1 MNSRFD
7 FAAADVA
14 AEQMCAVWLDPTAT
28 LGSHE
33 REQLAAAGWQVHA
46 IRTLD
51 ELPQAA
57 AQAQCVVLRLRFDTD
72 TLQGVQDALARSG
85 LQRPLICRLDA
96 GALDLAMAVALA
108 GVRHVVRADD
118 WSATRWRGLAETL
131 QTQDETTP
139 AAAAPAAT
147 PKAPPL
153 NPTTAN
159 MPAHTVPPS
168 PAPQA
173 RPLEAVFVDPA
184 SQCLLALA
192 RRVAQTDVTALLIGP
207 TGAGKEVLARVLHEA
222 SPRAHGPF
230 VACNCAALP
239 DALIEDM
246 LFGHERG
253 AFTHAHRDHKGL
265 FEQAQGGTLFLD
277 EIAEMSPHLQT
288 KLLRVLQER
297 ELTRLGGQTPIRLDV
312 RVIAATNKDLR
323 QAMLA
328 REFREDLYYRIA
340 TFKLRLLPLAER
352 PGDIMPLVAHC
363 LSKFG
368 RPGMRWPL
376 TVEAREML
384 LQYPWP
390 GNVRELE
397 NVIKRATVLSVDGTI
412 GAAQLMFDDWVGQ
425 DSLAWPESGASA
437 AGSDS
442 QARGQQTAMV
452 VEAPASADLNHS
464 VRQNEH
470 QIILAA
476 LAATRSKNEAA
487 ERLGISPRTL
497 RYKMARLRERGLSL
511 ALAKES

>member
-1 MNSRFD
+1 MNRRID
-7 FAAADVA
+7 IAATEVA
-14 AEQMCAVWLDPTAT
+14 AEQLCAVWLDPTAS

-51 ELPQAA
+51 DLPEAA
-57 AQAQCVVLRLRFDTD
+57 AHASCVVLRLRFDTD
-72 TLQGVQDALARSG
+72 TLAGVQDTLARSG
-85 LQRPLICRLDA
+85 LQRPLVCRLDA
-96 GALDLAMAVALA
+96 GALDLAMAVAHA

-118 WSATRWRGLAETL
+118 WTARRWLELATIVSTPEAVVPLAVPTKVAVSAEPTH
-131 QTQDETTP
+131 P
-139 AAAAPAAT
+139 AASGR
-147 PKAPPL
+147 
-153 NPTTAN
+153 
-159 MPAHTVPPS
+159 H
-168 PAPQA
+168 
-173 RPLEAVFVDPA
+173 PLEAVFVDPS

-222 SPRAHGPF
+222 SPRANGPF
-230 VACNCAALP
+230 VACNCAAMP

-297 ELTRLGGQTPIRLDV
+297 ELTRLGGQSPIRLDV

-376 TVEAREML
+376 TMEARNL
-384 LQYPWP
+384 LMQYSWP

-397 NVIKRATVLSVDGTI
+397 NVIKRATVLSMDGTI
-412 GAAQLMFDDWVGQ
+412 GAAQLMFDDWVGSESA
-425 DSLAWPESGASA
+425 DAWPELTTSTAGA
-437 AGSDS
+437 
-442 QARGQQTAMV
+442 QTALV
-452 VEAPASADLNHS
+452 VETPANADLNQA
-464 VRQNEH
+464 VKQNEH

-497 RYKMARLRERGLSL
+497 RYKMARLRENGLSL
-511 ALAKES
+511 ALAKAS

>member
-1 MNSRFD
+1 MNSRID

-14 AEQMCAVWLDPTAT
+14 AEQLCAVWLDPTAT

-51 ELPQAA
+51 DLPEAA
-57 AQAQCVVLRLRFDTD
+57 AHASCVVLRLRYDTD
-72 TLQGVQDALARSG
+72 TLTSVQDTLARAG
-85 LQRPLICRLDA
+85 LQRPLVCRLDA
-96 GALDLAMAVALA
+96 GALDLAMAVAHA

-118 WSATRWRGLAETL
+118 WTARRWRDLASLLSMPEAA
-131 QTQDETTP
+131 TT
-139 AAAAPAAT
+139 AAAPAKPVVA
-147 PKAPPL
+147 AE
-153 NPTTAN
+153 
-159 MPAHTVPPS
+159 PAAHAAV
-168 PAPQA
+168 AKH
-173 RPLEAVFVDPA
+173 PLEAVFVDPA

-222 SPRAHGPF
+222 SPRANGPF
-230 VACNCAALP
+230 VACNCAAMP

-297 ELTRLGGQTPIRLDV
+297 ELTRLGGQSPIRLDV

-328 REFREDLYYRIA
+328 REFREDLYFRIA

-363 LSKFG
+363 LNKFG

-376 TVEAREML
+376 TVEARNLL

-412 GAAQLMFDDWVGQ
+412 GAAQLMFDDWVGHE
-425 DSLAWPESGASA
+425 SSTAWPEVTASA
-437 AGSDS
+437 AGAQTALVVETPADTDLS
-442 QARGQQTAMV
+442 QAV
-452 VEAPASADLNHS
+452 K
-464 VRQNEH
+464 QNEH

-497 RYKMARLRERGLSL
+497 RYKMARLRENGLSL
-511 ALAKES
+511 ALAKAS

>member
-1 MNSRFD
+1 MNSRLD
-7 FAAADVA
+7 FAATDVA
-14 AEQMCAVWLDPTAT
+14 AEQLCAVWLDPTAT

-33 REQLAAAGWQVHA
+33 REQLAAAGWQVQA

-51 ELPQAA
+51 DLPDAA
-57 AQAQCVVLRLRFDTD
+57 ADAVCVVLRLRFDAD
-72 TLQGVQDALARSG
+72 TLRDVQDILARSG
-85 LQRPLICRLDA
+85 LQRPVVCRLDA
-96 GALDLAMAVALA
+96 GALDLAMAVAHA
-108 GVRHVVRADD
+108 GIQHVVRADD
-118 WSATRWRGLAETL
+118 WGAKRWRDLADAL
-131 QTQDETTP
+131 RTQDT
-139 AAAAPAAT
+139 AARPEAAT
-147 PKAPPL
+147 PAPA
-153 NPTTAN
+153 TTVQRPSSA
-159 MPAHTVPPS
+159 VP
-168 PAPQA
+168 

-222 SPRAHGPF
+222 SPRANGPF
-230 VACNCAALP
+230 VACNCAAMP

-297 ELTRLGGQTPIRLDV
+297 ELTRLGGQSPIRLDV

-363 LSKFG
+363 LSKYG

-376 TVEAREML
+376 TVEARQML
-384 LQYPWP
+384 MQYTWP

-412 GAAQLMFDDWVGQ
+412 GAAQIMFDDWVGQ
-425 DSLAWPESGASA
+425 DAPGWPDGPEVA
-437 AGSDS
+437 A
-442 QARGQQTAMV
+442 AAQTALV
-452 VEAPASADLNHS
+452 VETPASADLNHS

-487 ERLGISPRTL
+487 QRLGISPRTL
-497 RYKMARLRERGLSL
+497 RYKMARLRENGLSL
-511 ALAKES
+511 SLAKES

>member
-1 MNSRFD
+1 M
-7 FAAADVA
+7 
-14 AEQMCAVWLDPTAT
+14 
-28 LGSHE
+28 
-33 REQLAAAGWQVHA
+33 
-46 IRTLD
+46 
-51 ELPQAA
+51 
-57 AQAQCVVLRLRFDTD
+57 
-72 TLQGVQDALARSG
+72 ALAH
-85 LQRPLICRLDA
+85 
-96 GALDLAMAVALA
+96 A

-118 WSATRWRGLAETL
+118 WTARRWRELAIALRSPEERAL
-131 QTQDETTP
+131 PPGPAP
-139 AAAAPAAT
+139 AALAPAPAASAAPAQ
-147 PKAPPL
+147 
-153 NPTTAN
+153 
-159 MPAHTVPPS
+159 PS
-168 PAPQA
+168 
-173 RPLEAVFVDPA
+173 RSPLEAVFVDPA

-222 SPRAHGPF
+222 SPRANGPF

-297 ELTRLGGQTPIRLDV
+297 ELTRLGGQQPIRLDV

-363 LSKFG
+363 LGKFG

-376 TVEAREML
+376 TVEARNL
-384 LQYPWP
+384 LMQYPWP

-397 NVIKRATVLSVDGTI
+397 NVIKRATVLSMDGTI
-412 GAAQLMFDDWVGQ
+412 GAAQLMFDDWIGQ
-425 DSLAWPESGASA
+425 ATGSPWPEETAPTDA
-437 AGSDS
+437 T
-442 QARGQQTAMV
+442 QTAMV
-452 VEAPASADLNHS
+452 VDTPADADLNQA
-464 VRQNEH
+464 VKQNEH

-487 ERLGISPRTL
+487 QRLGISPRTL
-497 RYKMARLRERGLSL
+497 RYKMARLRESGLSL
-511 ALAKES
+511 TLAKAS

>member
-14 AEQMCAVWLDPTAT
+14 AGQPCAVWLDPTAT

-33 REQLAAAGWQVHA
+33 REQLAAAGWQIHV

-51 ELPQAA
+51 DLPDAA
-57 AQAQCVVLRLRFDTD
+57 ADASCVVLRLRFDTD
-72 TLQGVQDALARSG
+72 TLQGVQATLARSG
-85 LQRPLICRLDA
+85 LQRPLVCRLDA
-96 GALDLAMAVALA
+96 GALDLAMAVAHA

-118 WSATRWRGLAETL
+118 WSAKRWRELAETL
-131 QTQDETTP
+131 RTQEK
-139 AAAAPAAT
+139 AAPSSDPIKTAPAVQAT
-147 PKAPPL
+147 PSSASS
-153 NPTTAN
+153 
-159 MPAHTVPPS
+159 VVS
-168 PAPQA
+168 P

-222 SPRAHGPF
+222 SPRANGPF
-230 VACNCAALP
+230 VACNCAAMP

-297 ELTRLGGQTPIRLDV
+297 ELTRLGGQSPIRLDV

-363 LSKFG
+363 LSRFG

-412 GAAQLMFDDWVGQ
+412 GTAQLMFDDWV
-425 DSLAWPESGASA
+425 DTESPAVW
-437 AGSDS
+437 SDS
-442 QARGQQTAMV
+442 SATADHLQTALV
-452 VEAPASADLNHS
+452 VETPASADLS
-464 VRQNEH
+464 QAVKQNEH
-470 QIILAA
+470 QIIQAA

-487 ERLGISPRTL
+487 QRLGISPRTL
-497 RYKMARLRERGLSL
+497 RYKMARLRESGLSL
-511 ALAKES
+511 ALAKAS

>member
-1 MNSRFD
+1 
-7 FAAADVA
+7 
-14 AEQMCAVWLDPTAT
+14 
-28 LGSHE
+28 
-33 REQLAAAGWQVHA
+33 
-46 IRTLD
+46 
-51 ELPQAA
+51 
-57 AQAQCVVLRLRFDTD
+57 
-72 TLQGVQDALARSG
+72 
-85 LQRPLICRLDA
+85 
-96 GALDLAMAVALA
+96 
-108 GVRHVVRADD
+108 
-118 WSATRWRGLAETL
+118 
-131 QTQDETTP
+131 
-139 AAAAPAAT
+139 
-147 PKAPPL
+147 
-153 NPTTAN
+153 
-159 MPAHTVPPS
+159 
-168 PAPQA
+168 
-173 RPLEAVFVDPA
+173 VFVDPA

-222 SPRAHGPF
+222 SPRANGPF
-230 VACNCAALP
+230 VACNCAAMP

-297 ELTRLGGQTPIRLDV
+297 ELTRLGGQSPIRLDV

-328 REFREDLYYRIA
+328 REFREDLYFRIA

-363 LSKFG
+363 LNKFG

-376 TVEAREML
+376 TVEARNLL

-412 GAAQLMFDDWVGQ
+412 GAAQLMFDDWVGHE
-425 DSLAWPESGASA
+425 SSTAWPEVTASA
-437 AGSDS
+437 AGAQTALVVETPADTDLS
-442 QARGQQTAMV
+442 QAV
-452 VEAPASADLNHS
+452 K
-464 VRQNEH
+464 QNEH

-497 RYKMARLRERGLSL
+497 RYKMARLRENGLSL
-511 ALAKES
+511 ALAKAS

>member
-1 MNSRFD
+1 MNSRID

-14 AEQMCAVWLDPTAT
+14 AEQLCAVWLDPTAT

-51 ELPQAA
+51 DLPEAA
-57 AQAQCVVLRLRFDTD
+57 AHASCVVLRLRYDTD
-72 TLQGVQDALARSG
+72 TLTGVQNTLARAG
-85 LQRPLICRLDA
+85 LQRPLVCRLDA
-96 GALDLAMAVALA
+96 GALELAMAVAHA

-118 WSATRWRGLAETL
+118 WTARRWRDLASLLAMPE
-131 QTQDETTP
+131 
-139 AAAAPAAT
+139 AAAPTAEPAKPVAAAE
-147 PKAPPL
+147 PAAH
-153 NPTTAN
+153 TTA
-159 MPAHTVPPS
+159 
-168 PAPQA
+168 A
-173 RPLEAVFVDPA
+173 RHPLEAVFVDPA

-222 SPRAHGPF
+222 SPRANGPF
-230 VACNCAALP
+230 VACNCAAMP

-297 ELTRLGGQTPIRLDV
+297 ELTRLGGQSPIRLDV

-328 REFREDLYYRIA
+328 REFREDLYFRIA

-363 LSKFG
+363 LNKFG

-376 TVEAREML
+376 TVEARNLL

-412 GAAQLMFDDWVGQ
+412 GAAQLMFDDWVGLE
-425 DSLAWPESGASA
+425 SSTAWPEVTASA
-437 AGSDS
+437 AGAQTALVVETPADADLS
-442 QARGQQTAMV
+442 QAV
-452 VEAPASADLNHS
+452 K
-464 VRQNEH
+464 QNEH

-497 RYKMARLRERGLSL
+497 RYKMARLRDNGLSL
-511 ALAKES
+511 ALAKAS

>member
-1 MNSRFD
+1 MNRRFE
-7 FAAADVA
+7 FTAADVA
-14 AEQMCAVWLDPTAT
+14 TGQPCAVWLDPTAT

-46 IRTLD
+46 VRTLD
-51 ELPQAA
+51 DLPDAA
-57 AQAQCVVLRLRFDTD
+57 ANASCIVLRLRFDTD
-72 TLQGVQDALARSG
+72 TLLSVQDTLARAG
-85 LQRPLICRLDA
+85 LQRPLVCRLDA
-96 GALDLAMAVALA
+96 GALDLAMAVAHA
-108 GVRHVVRADD
+108 GIRHVLRADD
-118 WSATRWRGLAETL
+118 WSAKRWRELAETL
-131 QTQDETTP
+131 RTQDAEDPQQEPTKTVATP
-139 AAAAPAAT
+139 QAAPSVVPT
-147 PKAPPL
+147 P
-153 NPTTAN
+153 
-159 MPAHTVPPS
+159 
-168 PAPQA
+168 

-222 SPRAHGPF
+222 SPRATGPF
-230 VACNCAALP
+230 VACNCAAMP

-297 ELTRLGGQTPIRLDV
+297 ELTRLGGQNPIRLDV

-397 NVIKRATVLSVDGTI
+397 NVIKRATVLSADGTI
-412 GAAQLMFDDWVGQ
+412 GAAQLMFDDWLGH
-425 DSLAWPESGASA
+425 DAHTTWPEEMATTSA
-437 AGSDS
+437 AST
-442 QARGQQTAMV
+442 QTALV
-452 VEAPASADLNHS
+452 VETPANADLS
-464 VRQNEH
+464 ETVRQNEH

-476 LAATRSKNEAA
+476 LTATRSKNEAA
-487 ERLGISPRTL
+487 QRLGISPRTL
-497 RYKMARLRERGLSL
+497 RYKMARLRENGLSL
-511 ALAKES
+511 SLAKAS

>member
-1 MNSRFD
+1 MNSRLD
-7 FAAADVA
+7 FAATDVA
-14 AEQMCAVWLDPTAT
+14 AEQLCAVWLDPTAT

-51 ELPQAA
+51 DLPDAA
-57 AQAQCVVLRLRFDTD
+57 ADAACVVLRLRFDAD
-72 TLQGVQDALARSG
+72 TLRDVQDILARSG
-85 LQRPLICRLDA
+85 LQRPVVCRLDA
-96 GALDLAMAVALA
+96 GALDLAMAVAHA
-108 GVRHVVRADD
+108 GIQHVVRADE
-118 WSATRWRGLAETL
+118 WGAKRWRDLADAL
-131 QTQDETTP
+131 RTQDT
-139 AAAAPAAT
+139 AARPEAAT
-147 PKAPPL
+147 PAPA
-153 NPTTAN
+153 TTVQRPSSA
-159 MPAHTVPPS
+159 VP
-168 PAPQA
+168 

-222 SPRAHGPF
+222 SPRANGPF
-230 VACNCAALP
+230 VACNCAAMP

-297 ELTRLGGQTPIRLDV
+297 ELTRLGGQSPIRLDV

-363 LSKFG
+363 LSKYG

-376 TVEAREML
+376 TVEARQML
-384 LQYPWP
+384 MQYTWP

-412 GAAQLMFDDWVGQ
+412 GAAQIMFDDWVGQ
-425 DSLAWPESGASA
+425 DAPAWPDGPEVAAAS
-437 AGSDS
+437 
-442 QARGQQTAMV
+442 QTALV
-452 VEAPASADLNHS
+452 VETPASADLNHS

-487 ERLGISPRTL
+487 QRLGISPRTL
-497 RYKMARLRERGLSL
+497 RYKMARLRENGLSL
-511 ALAKES
+511 SLAKES

>member
-1 MNSRFD
+1 MNRRLD
-7 FAAADVA
+7 FAARDVA
-14 AEQMCAVWLDPTAT
+14 AEQLCAVWLDPTAT

-51 ELPQAA
+51 DLPDAA
-57 AQAQCVVLRLRFDTD
+57 AEAACVVLRLRFDAD
-72 TLQGVQDALARSG
+72 TLRDVQDILARSG
-85 LQRPLICRLDA
+85 LQRPVVCRLDA
-96 GALDLAMAVALA
+96 GALDLAMAVAHA
-108 GVRHVVRADD
+108 GVLHVVRADD
-118 WSATRWRGLAETL
+118 WGAKRWRDLADTL
-131 QTQDETTP
+131 RTQDT
-139 AAAAPAAT
+139 AARPDAPA
-147 PKAPPL
+147 
-153 NPTTAN
+153 
-159 MPAHTVPPS
+159 PAPS
-168 PAPQA
+168 PAVQRPSSA
-173 RPLEAVFVDPA
+173 VPRPLEAVFVDPA

-192 RRVAQTDVTALLIGP
+192 RRVAQTDVTALLTGP

-222 SPRAHGPF
+222 SPRASGPF
-230 VACNCAALP
+230 VACNCAAMP

-297 ELTRLGGQTPIRLDV
+297 ELTRLGGQSSIRLDV

-363 LSKFG
+363 LTKYG

-376 TVEAREML
+376 TVEASQML
-384 LQYPWP
+384 MQYTWP

-425 DSLAWPESGASA
+425 DIQAWPESSGTDA
-437 AGSDS
+437 ATGTE
-442 QARGQQTAMV
+442 TALV
-452 VEAPASADLNHS
+452 VETPASADLNHS

-487 ERLGISPRTL
+487 QRLGISPRTL
-497 RYKMARLRERGLSL
+497 RYKMARLRENGLSL
-511 ALAKES
+511 SLAKES